1 MINRIVVWGIGIFF
15 ALGAADYLLG
25 GKMGLGRTFEKTLHK
40 MGLIL
45 MGVMGVYSLAPVLA
59 QFVTPVVTPLAGA
72 LGLDPSVF
80 PAMLFP
86 IDMGGYQLAM
96 DAAKDADMGLASAV
110 LTSSICGATVGYT
123 ITVAVTVVDKKHHG
137 ALAKGILSG
146 MVGVPV
152 GCLAGALMCGVNPM
166 TALYNTLPL
175 CVLAALLA
183 WGLFKKPELMTRLF
197 VIFGRILSCM
207 AIVGLTLQALQHLL
221 KIEIL
226 PGMADIGSG
235 LKLVATI
242 IFSMTGAMCL
252 MEVLKKVLRKPL
264 HRCAVWMGINDNA
277 VAGMLAS
284 LVSVTLAFTQ
294 AEDMDERGLIV
305 VCAVCAT
312 VAHVI
317 GGQFGVVAELAP
329 QLITPFVAGKFI
341 AGAAGVA
348 VALLLTRKKTA

>member
-25 GKMGLGRTFEKTLHK
+25 GKMGLGKTFEKTLHK

-175 CVLAALLA
+175 CVLAALLIGGF
-183 WGLFKKPELMTRLF
+183 WGGMS
-197 VIFGRILSCM
+197 G
-207 AIVGLTLQALQHLL
+207 AVGLTIADLTSGYVTSAPKTFLL
-221 KIEIL
+221 KL
-226 PGMADIGSG
+226 CIG
-235 LKLVATI
+235 
-242 IFSMTGAMCL
+242 
-252 MEVLKKVLRKPL
+252 
-264 HRCAVWMGINDNA
+264 
-277 VAGMLAS
+277 
-284 LVSVTLAFTQ
+284 LVSGF
-294 AEDMDERGLIV
+294 
-305 VCAVCAT
+305 
-312 VAHVI
+312 VAHKVFHI
-317 GGQFGVVAELAP
+317 NNDD
-329 QLITPFVAGKFI
+329 
-341 AGAAGVA
+341 
-348 VALLLTRKKTA
+348 TRKAPLPCRS